1 MKILVTGAAGFI
13 GAHTAQRLLDAGHE
27 VVGLD
32 NLNDYYDV
40 TLKQARLARLTAPG
54 FRFVRLDLADD
65 AAIAELFARERFAR
79 VVHLAAQAGVRHSL
93 TQPHA
98 YVRSNITGTLNI
110 LEGCRHNGV
119 EHLVYASTSS
129 VYGANTDM
137 PFSVHRGAAHPLS
150 LYGASKRANELMA
163 HSYSALFALPT
174 TGLRFFTVYG
184 PWGRPD
190 MALFTFTRNILEGR
204 PIDVYNR
211 GHHARDFTYI
221 DDIAEGVVRA
231 CARIAQPDPHWDS
244 RAPDPATS
252 SAPFRLY
259 NIGNHQPVQ
268 LMRYIEVIEEC
279 LGRKAQMNFLPLQP
293 GDVPE
298 TFADIDDLVRDV
310 GYRPATPIEVG
321 VRRFV
326 DWFCEYYGVSAD
338 GPGRG
343 TSARGT

>member
-13 GAHTAQRLLDAGHE
+13 GARTAQRLLDAGHE

-40 TLKQARLARLTAPG
+40 NLKQARLARLAGPC
-54 FRFVRLDLADD
+54 FRFVKLELADD
-65 AAIAELFARERFAR
+65 AAMAQLFAREKFAR

-93 TQPHA
+93 QEPHA
-98 YVRSNITGTLNI
+98 YIRSNITGTLNV

-137 PFSVHRGAAHPLS
+137 PFSVHRIADHPLS

-204 PIDVYNR
+204 PIDVYNQ
-211 GHHARDFTYI
+211 GHHARDFTYV

-231 CARIAQPDPHWDS
+231 CERIAQPDPQWTS

-268 LMRYIEVIEEC
+268 LMRYIEVIEQC
-279 LGRKAQMNFLPLQP
+279 LGRKAQMNLMPLQP

-298 TFADIDDLVRDV
+298 TFADIDDLVRDT

-321 VRRFV
+321 IRRFV
-326 DWFCEYYGVSAD
+326 DWFCEYYGY
-338 GPGRG
+338 P
-343 TSARGT
+343 